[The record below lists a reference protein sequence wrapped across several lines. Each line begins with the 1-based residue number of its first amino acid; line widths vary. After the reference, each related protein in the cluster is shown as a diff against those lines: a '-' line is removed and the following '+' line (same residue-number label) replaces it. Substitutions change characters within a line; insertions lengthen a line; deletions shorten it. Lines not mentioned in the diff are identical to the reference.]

1 MDTDLGP
8 IVRLIHSF
16 IDDGL
21 MSRANEKGS
30 LVYKLQKNFQNIF
43 GFTLPLFYGRG

>member
-1 MDTDLGP
+1 MIDLGP
-8 IVRLIHSF
+8 IVCLIGSSL
-16 IDDGL
+16 DGL
-21 MSRANEKGS
+21 LMIRANEKGS